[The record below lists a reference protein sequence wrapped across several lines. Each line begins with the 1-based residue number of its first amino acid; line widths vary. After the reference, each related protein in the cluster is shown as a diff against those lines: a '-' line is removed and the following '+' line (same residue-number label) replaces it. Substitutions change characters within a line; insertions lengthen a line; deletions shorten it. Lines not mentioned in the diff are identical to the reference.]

1 MGVMANANWAKYG
14 GFRPTLLAFFLAEMG
29 NKQQIATVTL
39 AVQYNNFMWLF
50 MHHFWHDA

>member
-39 AVQYNNFMWLF
+39 AVQYNNFMRLF